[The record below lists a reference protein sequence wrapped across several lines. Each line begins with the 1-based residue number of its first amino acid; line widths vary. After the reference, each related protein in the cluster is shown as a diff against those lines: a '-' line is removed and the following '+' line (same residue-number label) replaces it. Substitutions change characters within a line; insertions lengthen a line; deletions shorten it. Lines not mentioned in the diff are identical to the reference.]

1 MTKRSVR
8 NKLRFQVQ
16 KAIEH
21 QDRSLEH
28 LITMDAIADDR
39 SGFIT
44 DVLPS
49 VVTAVSKVQE
59 ILKTFRSKL

>member
-1 MTKRSVR
+1 MAKRSVR

-21 QDRSLEH
+21 QQRSLEH
-28 LITMDAIADDR
+28 LVTLDTIADDR

-44 DVLPS
+44 DVLPD
-49 VVTAVSKVQE
+49 VVKAVSGVQD